1 MGSFINDNILKEK
14 YFLIARIVIMLLL
27 GLYGIDGIDD
37 KTGVSAE
44 ILLLVALYISVIC
57 LKEFTEGKKVL
68 IFIAAAA
75 AAYIALLYFGG
86 ISFGFMGV
94 FLYYELLLYLKANR
108 FWYYLIYLNIFIERY
123 LLVRLIGEEPM
134 ALVTE
139 LIILTFMLIF
149 YVQHEFVVT
158 DYEKQMMQDTIAQQ
172 GLKRDMRIQ
181 ENTAREQMKK
191 NMLMAENKV
200 LAERATLSQTL
211 HDKLGHNINGSIY
224 QLEAVKLLMDKDPE
238 KARGMSQAVIDQLR
252 TGMDEIRAILR
263 KERPEKKQ
271 MALLQLYELC
281 EDCNSKG
288 VEAELLNE
296 GDISKIPDS
305 MWEVILDNTFEAVT
319 NSMKYSKC
327 KHINISISVMN
338 KLVKCTVTDDG
349 VGCPKIEDGMGISG
363 MRQRV
368 RMSGGSIDF
377 ETEVGF
383 KVSMLLPLE

>member
-27 GLYGIDGIDD
+27 GLYGIDRIDD

-86 ISFGFMGV
+86 ISFSFMGV
-94 FLYYELLLYLKANR
+94 FLYYELLLYLKAKR

-172 GLKRDMRIQ
+172 GLKRED
-181 ENTAREQMKK
+181 
-191 NMLMAENKV
+191 
-200 LAERATLSQTL
+200 
-211 HDKLGHNINGSIY
+211 
-224 QLEAVKLLMDKDPE
+224 
-238 KARGMSQAVIDQLR
+238 
-252 TGMDEIRAILR
+252 R
-263 KERPEKKQ
+263 K
-271 MALLQLYELC
+271 
-281 EDCNSKG
+281 
-288 VEAELLNE
+288 
-296 GDISKIPDS
+296 
-305 MWEVILDNTFEAVT
+305 
-319 NSMKYSKC
+319 
-327 KHINISISVMN
+327 SV
-338 KLVKCTVTDDG
+338 V
-349 VGCPKIEDGMGISG
+349 
-363 MRQRV
+363 
-368 RMSGGSIDF
+368 
-377 ETEVGF
+377 
-383 KVSMLLPLE
+383 